1 MVFRKLF
8 GRWKKPPTPSPSSP
22 PPSTK
27 QPNVVNPADVQDT
40 KNLTIDQTI
49 TDDAIKRSDAI
60 KQPEAIE
67 RSQAPQVQVSP
78 KLENVP
84 IQQLWTV
91 AYETLR
97 EEDGELIEE
106 YEAKLQESVIAD
118 SSDNHR
124 LETDIKEQMRTILEI
139 KMADVNKNT
148 TKLKLGSS
156 EVAVK
161 DIAQLLLNVVNSA
174 NSFISQAVSASP
186 PASIAWAGVS
196 FLLPVSC
203 RYARSS
209 RDHY

>member
-1 MVFRKLF
+1 
-8 GRWKKPPTPSPSSP
+8 
-22 PPSTK
+22 
-27 QPNVVNPADVQDT
+27 VVNPADVQDT

-161 DIAQLLLNVVNSA
+161 DIARLLLNVVNSA